1 MQLSRS
7 WAILRQACTVQ
18 DTLMQV
24 QDKVPPRTPR
34 TLSLFCV
41 AR

>member
-7 WAILRQACTVQ
+7 WAILPQACTVQ
-18 DTLMQV
+18 DTLKQV
-24 QDKVPPRTPR
+24 QDEVPPRTPR

-41 AR
+41 VR